1 MHSQRPKIIIWCGRV
16 LSRSETFVVGQS
28 SSLERFMP
36 HFAGCQSADPE
47 SLIPANDCF
56 LANRGAA
63 GKVRETI
70 FKLTGVAP
78 RLKRQIEKLRPALI
92 HAHHGVS
99 GALALPLARSLR
111 IPLVVTFHGA
121 DATTR
126 ATRSRFTSVAGWAL
140 HRREQWLKDGPALI
154 IAVSQFIKRKLL
166 AAGYPDDKV
175 VVHHIGVNTDKFR
188 ADPAV
193 VREPVV
199 LFVGRLVEKKGTE
212 YLLRAMD
219 QVQMTLPNVQLVIAG
234 DGPLRA
240 SLQPLAARLRRCTFL
255 GMQSHDVVKGWM
267 NRASMLV
274 APSVTAASGDS
285 EGLPTVIVEAQA
297 MGLPVV
303 ATDHAGNTEAV
314 TDGRTGLIAAERDV
328 ETLAKHIV
336 RLSTDT
342 VLWARLS
349 HDARLQTEREFD
361 IRRQTRVLEGLY
373 EEALARSAAPQ
384 ALCRTRPEP
393 ARFSDSSDGRV
404 APWAVG

>member
-1 MHSQRPKIIIWCGRV
+1 M
-16 LSRSETFVVGQS
+16 
-28 SSLERFMP
+28 ERFVP
-36 HFAGCQSADPE
+36 HFAGCQSAGPE
-47 SLIPANDCF
+47 SLIPADECF
-56 LANRGAA
+56 LANRGTA
-63 GKVRETI
+63 GKLRETF

-78 RLKRQIEKLRPALI
+78 RLKRQIKALRPALI

-121 DATTR
+121 DATTTAR
-126 ATRSRFTSVAGWAL
+126 TSRFTSVAGWAL
-140 HRREQWLKDGPALI
+140 NWRAQWLKEGPALI

-166 AAGYPDDKV
+166 AAGYPEDKI

-188 ADPAV
+188 ADPTVA
-193 VREPVV
+193 REPVV

-219 QVQMTLPNVQLVIAG
+219 QVQKNLPNLHLVIAG

-240 SLQPLAARLRRCTFL
+240 SLEPLAAKLQRCTFL

-297 MGLPVV
+297 MGLPVI
-303 ATDHAGNTEAV
+303 ATDHAGNAEAV
-314 TDGRTGLIAAERDV
+314 TNGETGLIAVERDV
-328 ETLAKHIV
+328 ETLAKHMV
-336 RLSTDT
+336 RLSTDKD
-342 VLWARLS
+342 LWARLS
-349 HDARLQTEREFD
+349 HNARSQTAREFD
-361 IRRQTRVLEGLY
+361 IRRQTRILEGLY
-373 EEALARSAAPQ
+373 DEVLARSTAP
-384 ALCRTRPEP
+384 P
-393 ARFSDSSDGRV
+393 AIRV
-404 APWAVG
+404 ARREPVAG